1 MFDHPFL
8 QSVFDDFDNLVAIA
22 AQHSVGG
29 IAGASDVEA
38 AIKRA
43 ATLNEVEQDELR
55 RWLKEAGKL

>member
-1 MFDHPFL
+1 MFDHPFA
-8 QSVFDDFDNLVAIA
+8 QTVFADFDRLVGHA
-22 AQHSVGG
+22 AKHSVGG
-29 IAGASDVEA
+29 VAGAADVEA

>member
-29 IAGASDVEA
+29 IAGAADVEA

>member
-1 MFDHPFL
+1 MFDHPFA
-8 QSVFDDFDNLVAIA
+8 QTVFADFDRLVANA

-29 IAGASDVEA
+29 IAGPADVDA

-43 ATLNEVEQDELR
+43 ATLNDVEQDELR